1 MAADVSPAYLYYPQ
15 ASQRIARWAPQAHI
29 VMILRNPVECVLSMY
44 SMMRRD
50 GREPCHSLVEA
61 FERSQQRIA
70 AGWEWAWDYKN
81 GYKFAKQV
89 ERYTKRYP
97 PSQLFIRRYE
107 QLQREPERF
116 YRELTEFLGISAI
129 DVTDSNQR
137 VNTAPRR
144 VDILRQTRGGR
155 VLHRAGRI
163 LGRVLPPRFATAIP
177 RRFDAPAFTLKRA
190 ERRFLVD
197 HFGRHRRAFAQAVVG
212 SGRLA
217 ARVAHS
223 RFAPRTVC
231 QPRSLAGQTDRHRQ
245 LVLDLD
251 DMLSQDQAVGRSS
264 QGFEPV
270 ENRLHTAPA
279 DSEQMRHRV
288 TFWRGHEPTRRDV
301 DCSTNQ
307 TSDYRAKKPLTFAPI
322 RCEFVWP

>member
-1 MAADVSPAYLYYPQ
+1 MPDVFVVGAAKSGTTALYTYFKMHPQVFVPACVKETNYMAFCDGLPPLAGPLDRATVGDSVTSLAEYERLYGQRSSEIVAADVSPAYLYYPQ
-15 ASQRIARWAPQAHI
+15 ASQRIARWAPQARI

-61 FERSQQRIA
+61 FERSEERIA

-137 VNTAPRR
+137 VNAAPRR

-155 VLHRAGRI
+155 VWHRAGRI
-163 LGRVLPPRFATAIP
+163 LGRVLPPRFATAIQ

-197 HFGRHRRAFAQAVVG
+197 HFA
-212 SGRLA
+212 
-217 ARVAHS
+217 
-223 RFAPRTVC
+223 
-231 QPRSLAGQTDRHRQ
+231 
-245 LVLDLD
+245 
-251 DMLSQDQAVGRSS
+251 
-264 QGFEPV
+264 
-270 ENRLHTAPA
+270 
-279 DSEQMRHRV
+279 
-288 TFWRGHEPTRRDV
+288 
-301 DCSTNQ
+301 Q
-307 TSDYRAKKPLTFAPI
+307 TSKSCRAGCRGIWRTGCTRSAKSIRASHGVSAPI
-322 RCEFVWP
+322 ARGPD